1 MSPLG
6 FPDTRPS
13 LVRELL
19 AGDADLQARGR
30 EGLAAAYW
38 RPIHAYLCHRWRV
51 DPEDARDLTQDFF
64 VQAFARGLFT
74 QYDPMRSRLRSW
86 VRVCVDSHVRNAWK
100 ADARL
105 KRGGGA
111 SHVDIDAPDLQL
123 PAADGEADAFFER
136 EWLRGVFDAAL
147 AALAAECASS
157 GKAEPLAVF
166 RAADVDVEGPRP
178 TYAELASRFG
188 IPVTQVTNY
197 LHWCR
202 RRLRGHVLACV
213 RAQCRTEEEYRA
225 EVQAVFG
232 VTP

>member
-1 MSPLG
+1 MAPQG

-19 AGDADLQARGR
+19 AGDDDLQARGR

-51 DPEDARDLTQDFF
+51 DPDDARDLTQDFF

-74 QYDPMRSRLRSW
+74 QYDPARSRLRSW

-123 PAADGEADAFFER
+123 PSSDGEADAFFER

-213 RAQCRTEEEYRA
+213 RAQCRTEEEYQA